1 MKQPSNREFPYETTD
16 QSYIHSHVFSPHSQH
31 KAATLRR
38 SLQELL
44 LQKADANEAPWLY
57 IYRGVT
63 NLDVT
68 HQRKRISRAK
78 IKV

>member
-31 KAATLRR
+31 KAATPRR
-38 SLQELL
+38 SLQDLL
-44 LQKADANEAPWLY
+44 LQKADANEAPWLCMY
-57 IYRGVT
+57 IT

-68 HQRKRISRAK
+68 HQRERISRAK